1 MILRLV
7 KPYFYPPLPE
17 SLEPAIPTDDPSTP
31 AVKAKRKRPIILDLW
46 TIRVSMTLE
55 LIPYIGLA
63 LNPSQTGF
71 IILSTLVT
79 FGSASSPTA
88 NSLALSLLPNQSEAG
103 RLFGGLAVLHA
114 MGATIISPLL
124 YGTAFAAT
132 VGTYAPT
139 IFVLAAINLFL
150 AWVLFAFVRLEKK
163 DEDAERGRSRR
174 VKTVRSSSRIVA
186 GPSGRVIRSS
196 KKTGA
201 QDNEDEDDTL

>member
-1 MILRLV
+1 MILRQV

-17 SLEPAIPTDDPSTP
+17 SLEPAIPTDDPATP

-63 LNPSQTGF
+63 FNPSQTGF

-114 MGATIISPLL
+114 LGATIVSPLM

-150 AWVLFAFVRLEKK
+150 AWILFALVRLEKK
-163 DEDAERGRSRR
+163 GDDAERGRSRR
-174 VKTVRSSSRIVA
+174 VKTVRSSSHVLA
-186 GPSGRVIRSS
+186 GPSGRAAPRR
-196 KKTGA
+196 KAGNG
-201 QDNEDEDDTL
+201 QDSTAIDTR

>member
-1 MILRLV
+1 MVLRQV
-7 KPYFYPPLPE
+7 KPYFYPPLPQ
-17 SLEPAIPTDDPSTP
+17 SAEPSIPTDDPTSQP
-31 AVKAKRKRPIILDLW
+31 IKVKQKRPIILDLW

-88 NSLALSLLPNQSEAG
+88 NSLALSLLPNSSESG

-114 MGATIISPLL
+114 MGSTIISPLL
-124 YGTAFAAT
+124 YGTVFAST

-139 IFVLAAINLFL
+139 IFILAGANLFL
-150 AWVLFAFVRLEKK
+150 AWLMFAFVRLEKK
-163 DEDAERGRSRR
+163 DDDAERGRSRR
-174 VKTVRSSSRIVA
+174 VKTVRSSSRTNP
-186 GPSGRVIRSS
+186 GPSG
-196 KKTGA
+196 
-201 QDNEDEDDTL
+201 QDVLRRKASPHSD